1 MITQA
6 KSNGQLRSR
15 IGRISKSE
23 MKRLGI
29 KHLRVEEQWLDSWSY
44 ADHKRYARQ
53 YVAIKGRQI
62 VAADRSLAVV
72 HRVLDEQD
80 LKPVLIAFI
89 EDPDEA
95 IIYAF

>member
-6 KSNGQLRSR
+6 KSNSQLRSR
-15 IGRISKSE
+15 IGRITKSE

-29 KHLRVEEQWLDSWSY
+29 RHLRTEEKWLGSWSY
-44 ADHKRYARQ
+44 TDHKKYARQ
-53 YVAIKGRQI
+53 YVAIKGEQV

-72 HRVLDEQD
+72 HRVLDEQG
-80 LKPVLIAFI
+80 LRPVLIALI

-95 IIYAF
+95 IIYAL